1 MKKIG
6 NEHGAALVL
15 TVMIITLI
23 LLFVLMLFTQVTN
36 TARQVKTTEEHLIAS
51 HIAEM
56 GVDYYQQLVQ
66 ESVPNQVS
74 SVEDIITFIPNPTGD
89 SLEKVLDDE
98 GLYKFVI
105 DDITIDDSEDP
116 ISIKF
121 SSKGITPDS
130 EFSIDDMEVKIS
142 TQTE

>member
-1 MKKIG
+1 LKKLG

-66 ESVPNQVS
+66 ESIPNQVS
-74 SVEDIITFIPNPTGD
+74 SVEEIITFIPNPTGD
-89 SLEKVLDDE
+89 PLEKVLDDE

-105 DDITIDDSEDP
+105 GDITIDDSEDP

-121 SSKGITPDS
+121 SSKGITPGS
-130 EFSIDDMEVKIS
+130 EYSIDDMEVKIS

>member
-1 MKKIG
+1 LRKLG

-15 TVMIITLI
+15 TIMIITLI

-66 ESVPNQVS
+66 ESIPNQVS
-74 SVEDIITFIPNPTGD
+74 SVEEIITFIPNPTGD

-105 DDITIDDSEDP
+105 GDITIDDSEDS

-130 EFSIDDMEVKIS
+130 EFSIDDMEIKIS